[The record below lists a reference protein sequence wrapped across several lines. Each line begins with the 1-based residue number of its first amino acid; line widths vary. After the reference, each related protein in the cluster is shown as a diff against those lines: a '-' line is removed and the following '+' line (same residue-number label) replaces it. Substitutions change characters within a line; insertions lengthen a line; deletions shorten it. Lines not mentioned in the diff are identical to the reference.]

1 MAESTVPPQVQLTPP
16 RYTEVRRLWQRA
28 RRSANVTVGGSI
40 LVVLIL
46 LAFVAPIL
54 SPYDPVTMAP
64 SNRLL
69 PPSPQH
75 LFGTD
80 NFGRDILTRVLY
92 GGQISIQVGLVSVL
106 LASVI
111 GTALGLVAGFFGGWS
126 DIVIMRLIDV
136 MLSFP
141 SILLALVIVSILG
154 RSLPNVMLA
163 VGISSIPLYTRLVR
177 GSTLSVKQSDYVS
190 AAQLIGSSAQRQM
203 VQHILPNILAPI
215 IVVMTTSMA
224 GAIISAA
231 ALSFLGLGAVPPTPE
246 WGIMLSEGRDY
257 LRTAWWLAFF
267 PGVAIMITV
276 LAINLL
282 GDGLRDVL
290 DPRLKL

>member
-1 MAESTVPPQVQLTPP
+1 MAESTIPPQIQLTAP
-16 RYTEVRRLWQRA
+16 RYRELRRLWQRA

-46 LAFVAPIL
+46 LAFLAPVI
-54 SPYDPVTMAP
+54 SPYDPVEMAP
-64 SNRLL
+64 ANRLL
-69 PPSPQH
+69 PPNQQH

-80 NFGRDILTRVLY
+80 NFGRDILTRALY
-92 GGQISIQVGLVSVL
+92 GAQISLQVGLLSVL
-106 LASVI
+106 LSSVI

-141 SILLALVIVSILG
+141 SILLALVIISILG
-154 RSLPNVMLA
+154 RSLPNVMIA

-190 AAQLIGSSAQRQM
+190 AAQLIGSSARRQM

-246 WGIMLSEGRDY
+246 WGLMLSEGQDY
-257 LRTAWWLAFF
+257 LRTAWWLSFF

-276 LAINLL
+276 LSINLL

>member
-1 MAESTVPPQVQLTPP
+1 MAESTEATPI
-16 RYTEVRRLWQRA
+16 RLQQQRFAGVRRLWQRSS
-28 RRSANVTVGGSI
+28 RSANVMIGAT
-40 LVVLIL
+40 
-46 LAFVAPIL
+46 IL
-54 SPYDPVTMAP
+54 STLIALVFLAPVISSYDPVTMAP
-64 SNRLL
+64 ENRLL
-69 PPSPQH
+69 PPSEQH

-92 GGQISIQVGLVSVL
+92 GGQLSLQVGLVSVL

-111 GTALGLVAGFFGGWS
+111 GTTLGLVAGFFGGWS
-126 DIVIMRLIDV
+126 DILIMRLIDV

-141 SILLALVIVSILG
+141 STLLALVIVSVLG

-163 VGISSIPLYTRLVR
+163 VGISGIPLYTRLVR
-177 GSTLSVKQSDYVS
+177 GSTLSVKQSDYIS
-190 AAQLIGSSAQRQM
+190 AARLIGSSAQRQM

-215 IVVMTTSMA
+215 IVVMTTSIA
-224 GAIISAA
+224 GAIIAAA
-231 ALSFLGLGAVPPTPE
+231 ALSFLGLGAIPPTPE
-246 WGIMLSEGRDY
+246 WGVMLSEGRTY
-257 LRTAWWLAFF
+257 LRTAWWLTFF

-276 LAINLL
+276 MAINLL